1 MKVRVQMRNG
11 RVCGSASTPLKNT
24 MNGRSVIN
32 VFTSFLSGYRVT
44 RGNSRYNFS
53 VATMT
58 LHFVKTTKLT

>member
-32 VFTSFLSGYRVT
+32 VFTSLLSENNRLPLLLASYLVPLEY
-44 RGNSRYNFS
+44 S
-53 VATMT
+53 
-58 LHFVKTTKLT
+58 KLVNE